1 MKIVAVIVVLL
12 AWPVSPLWAGAMED
26 ATAGVAAAHQ
36 GRLDRAIALLTSAL
50 ASGEL
55 SHHNRA
61 VAHSVRGLAY
71 GGKGHFEEAIA
82 DFSQTIKLKPG
93 YGTAYYT
100 SGCSTGQVCAT
111 QAKARPQHVK

>member
-12 AWPVSPLWAGAMED
+12 AGPVSPVWAGAMED

-82 DFSQTIKLKPG
+82 DFSQTIKLPIPFSGK
-93 YGTAYYT
+93 ARKT
-100 SGCSTGQVCAT
+100 SGTDADT
-111 QAKARPQHVK
+111 ERAR